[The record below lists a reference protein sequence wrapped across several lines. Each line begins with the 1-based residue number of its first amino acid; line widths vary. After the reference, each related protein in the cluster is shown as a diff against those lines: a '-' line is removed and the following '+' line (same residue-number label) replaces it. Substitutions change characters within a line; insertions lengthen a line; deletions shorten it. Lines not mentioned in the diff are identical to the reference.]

1 MCNKLISYFK
11 YFSIFISIVAIFIFL
26 LLNFQKCQ
34 EINDSES
41 VNYTNLFKYNF
52 LQSDLNIHFEELS
65 IFPEYDNLSCLGQI
79 KNLEVKENQ
88 NNLLYSEK
96 ILDIKILP
104 LRD

>member
-1 MCNKLISYFK
+1 M
-11 YFSIFISIVAIFIFL
+11 
-26 LLNFQKCQ
+26 LNFQKCQ

-96 ILDIKILP
+96 Y
-104 LRD
+104 